1 MNNILCIKRLSFKL
15 DLPVLKIGC
24 DLLCMH
30 AMHACT
36 LRTKS
41 TQEPS
46 PTGGFALF
54 KRSRE
59 RRSNPCLP
67 CTVNCPGP
75 VGRPNTVSL
84 YVSCARTV
92 GLTSL
97 ASGHSA
103 SPLCF
108 AHRRDTTTG
117 NIGVFQ
123 QAVRR
128 PKAWTNTCI
137 RESTEQMRSEVQPRP
152 LSAPRRGTDL
162 FSHGS

>member
-1 MNNILCIKRLSFKL
+1 
-15 DLPVLKIGC
+15 
-24 DLLCMH
+24 MH
-30 AMHACT
+30 ARHACVY
-36 LRTKS
+36 
-41 TQEPS
+41 TQNKKYPRAV
-46 PTGGFALF
+46 PHRGVRAFT
-54 KRSRE
+54 RSRE
-59 RRSNPCLP
+59 RRSNPFLP

-137 RESTEQMRSEVQPRP
+137 RESTEQMRSEVQQRP